1 MSVVRSYEELEG
13 ARDREVYF
21 RAPRYRSDAFG
32 AVHIGVTAWDA
43 HGRSHACELLDVS
56 TGGLAVTAP
65 GLGGLMV
72 GAVVPR
78 LQVAFDSVAAY
89 DAAAHVATARSDG
102 VRRILGLSLSD
113 GPMNL
118 DDVLQLRDVKN
129 WSAVG
134 AQGSLAQRPWQVAGH
149 VELKA
154 QVAELRLLVDEAQSQ
169 YAQMERE
176 LPWQVVHGESMTPAR
191 THLIERVRHEFVQ
204 PWLRTI
210 YACDAAL
217 RQSGW
222 PDDPTAEE
230 GSNRMREFSLRLLQ
244 SAFLMGP
251 IVHRAATKPLGYPGD
266 YGVMRM
272 VYEQPF
278 EGPTLF
284 AKAMH
289 LCGWSMVCTQAVRN
303 RKDVLRVHLA
313 DRLRA
318 ARAFGQPLRVVSVA
332 AGPAQE
338 VYELLRDHVTPDD
351 HVAVTLFEQDREA
364 LTYAHRRL
372 QLVADPRQLPN
383 VKIALLQDSIRRLLQ
398 DPELFA
404 RQGPF
409 DVILCAGLFDY
420 LPDPTALRLQRRLY
434 AQLAPGG
441 ELYVGNLVPENPCR
455 WMLEHHLD
463 WRMIHR
469 SREAMLGLAA
479 EACPDAGLRIEEE
492 AERCNPF
499 VVLRRP

>member
-1 MSVVRSYEELEG
+1 MTAVRSYEELEG
-13 ARDREVYF
+13 ARDREVFF
-21 RAPRYRSDAFG
+21 RAPRYRSDAF
-32 AVHIGVTAWDA
+32 TALQVGITVWDA

-56 TGGLAVTAP
+56 TGGVAVSAP
-65 GLGGLMV
+65 GLEGLAV
-72 GAVVPR
+72 GALLPR
-78 LQVAFDSVAAY
+78 LHLSFDQVAAY
-89 DAAAHVATARSDG
+89 EGAARVASSRTDG
-102 VRRILGLSLSD
+102 TRRILGLSLVD

-134 AQGSLAQRPWQVAGH
+134 NVGSLATRPWQVAGYT
-149 VELKA
+149 ELKA
-154 QVAELRLLVDEAQSQ
+154 MVAEVRLLLDEAQVQ

-176 LPWQVVHGESMTPAR
+176 LPWQVVHGETATPAR
-191 THLIERVRHEFVQ
+191 AQLVERVRQEFVQ
-204 PWLRTI
+204 PWLRAI

-222 PDDPTAEE
+222 PDDPTAAD
-230 GSNRMREFSLRLLQ
+230 GANRMREFSLRLLQ
-244 SAFLMGP
+244 PAFLQGP

-289 LCGWSMVCTQAVRN
+289 QCGWSMACTQAVRN
-303 RKDVLRVHLA
+303 RKDLLRDKLA
-313 DRLRA
+313 ERLAEKRA
-318 ARAFGQPLRVVSVA
+318 RGQPLRVVSVA

-338 VYELLRDHVTPDD
+338 VYELLRDHTLPTDR
-351 HVAVTLFEQDREA
+351 VALTLFEQDREA
-364 LTYAHRRL
+364 LTYAHRRM
-372 QLVADPRQLPN
+372 QRVADPRTLPD
-383 VKIALLQDSIRRLLQ
+383 VKVALLQDSIRRLLH
-398 DPELFA
+398 DPTLFA
-404 RQGPF
+404 QHGPF

-420 LPDPTALRLQRRLY
+420 LPDATAVRLQRQLY
-434 AQLAPGG
+434 ALLEAGG

-469 SREAMLGLAA
+469 SREGMCALAA
-479 EACPDAGLRIEEE
+479 EACPQASLRIEEE
-492 AERCNPF
+492 PERCNPF